1 MRGLSSAGRAIDSR
15 IHSPNIHAVIYL
27 DANATTPVD
36 PAVLEAMLPFLRE
49 HFANPAAGYAG
60 GRRASRAIEQARAQ
74 MAALL
79 GARTDE
85 IVFTSGGTESIN
97 AVHASVR
104 ALWPE
109 KPELIITGTE
119 HAAVIESARC
129 WKAQGGKVTRVPVHH
144 DGRVDLEALRALV
157 RPNVTA
163 LVSIMWA
170 NNETG
175 VIAPMHEIVAIAHA
189 AGALVHTDAV
199 QAVGKLHVDVQTTP
213 VDFLSLSGHKMHAP
227 KGVGALYISRHARF
241 APLLVGGGQEH
252 ERRSGTENVP
262 GIVALG
268 KAAELARQHLDDG
281 TKARLHALRDRFEH
295 LVHAAL
301 PEMHVHG
308 CPTHRLHTTS
318 SFCLPETDAAGMLI
332 LLDQAGIACSAG
344 SACHTGALH
353 PSHVLEAMGI
363 SARDAACTLRV
374 SFSRFNTKTE
384 AETAARAVVEAAQKM
399 RAMQGDALLV
409 ATH

>member
-1 MRGLSSAGRAIDSR
+1 M
-15 IHSPNIHAVIYL
+15 IYL

-49 HFANPAAGYAG
+49 HFANPAAGYAA
-60 GRRASRAIEQARAQ
+60 GRKVGRAVEQARAQ
-74 MAALL
+74 LAALL
-79 GARTDE
+79 GARVEE
-85 IVFTSGGTESIN
+85 IIFTSGGTESIN

-109 KPELIITGTE
+109 KKELIITGTE
-119 HAAVIESARC
+119 HAAVIESAKR
-129 WKAQGGKVTRVPVHH
+129 WKAQGGKVVRAPVHH

-157 RPNVTA
+157 RPGVTA

-199 QAVGKLHVDVQTTP
+199 QAVGKLHLDVKTTP

-227 KGVGALYISRHARF
+227 KGVGALYVSRRARF

-262 GIVALG
+262 GVIALG
-268 KAAELARQHLDDG
+268 KAAELARQHLEDG
-281 TKARLHALRDRFEH
+281 TKARLHSLRDRFEH

-301 PEMHVHG
+301 PEMHLHG

-318 SFCLPETDAAGMLI
+318 SFCLPDTDAAGMLI

-353 PSHVLEAMGI
+353 SSHVLEAMGV

-374 SFSRFNTKTE
+374 SFHRFNTKPE
-384 AETAARAVVEAAQKM
+384 AETAAHAIIEAAQKM
-399 RAMQGDALLV
+399 RVMQADSSLV
-409 ATH
+409 SFAT

>member
-1 MRGLSSAGRAIDSR
+1 M
-15 IHSPNIHAVIYL
+15 IYL

-49 HFANPAAGYAG
+49 HYANPAASYAA
-60 GRRASRAIEQARAQ
+60 GRRVRRAIEQARAQ
-74 MAALL
+74 VSGLL
-79 GARTDE
+79 GARPGE
-85 IVFTSGGTESIN
+85 ITFTSGGTESIN

-104 ALWPE
+104 ALWPD

-119 HAAVIESARC
+119 HAAVLEAARR
-129 WKAQGGKVTRVPVHH
+129 WQAQGGQVTTAPMHS
-144 DGRVDLEALRALV
+144 DGRVDLGALRALV
-157 RPNVTA
+157 RPGVTA

-175 VIAPMHEIVAIAHA
+175 VIAPMHEIVAMAHS

-199 QAVGKLHVDVQTTP
+199 QAAGKIHLDAQTTP

-227 KGVGALYISRHARF
+227 KGIGALYISQRVRF
-241 APLLVGGGQEH
+241 APLLVGGGQEN
-252 ERRSGTENVP
+252 ERRGGTENVP

-268 KAAELARQHLDDG
+268 KAAELASQHLADG
-281 TKARLHALRDRFEH
+281 TKARIKALRDHFEH
-295 LVHAAL
+295 LLHAAL
-301 PEMHVHG
+301 PEMHIHG

-318 SFCLPETDAAGMLI
+318 SLCLPEIDAAGMLI

-353 PSHVLEAMGI
+353 ASHVLEAMDV
-363 SARDAACTLRV
+363 SARDAACTLRF
-374 SFSRFNTKTE
+374 SFNRFNTKEDTE
-384 AETAARAVVEAAQKM
+384 SAARAVIESAHKIRDAQGCEL
-399 RAMQGDALLV
+399 AV
-409 ATH
+409 ITH

>member
-1 MRGLSSAGRAIDSR
+1 M
-15 IHSPNIHAVIYL
+15 IYL

-49 HFANPAAGYAG
+49 HYANPAASYAA
-60 GRRASRAIEQARAQ
+60 GRRVRRAIEQARVQ
-74 MAALL
+74 VSGLL
-79 GARTDE
+79 GARPGE
-85 IVFTSGGTESIN
+85 ITFTSGGTESIN

-104 ALWPE
+104 ALWPD

-119 HAAVIESARC
+119 HTAVLEAARR
-129 WKAQGGKVTRVPVHH
+129 WQAQGGQVTTAPVHS
-144 DGRVDLEALRALV
+144 DGRVDLGALRALV
-157 RPNVTA
+157 RPGITA

-175 VIAPMHEIVAIAHA
+175 VIAPMHEIVALAHS

-199 QAVGKLHVDVQTTP
+199 QAAGKIHLDAQTTP

-227 KGVGALYISRHARF
+227 KGIGALYISQRVRF
-241 APLLVGGGQEH
+241 APLLVGGGQEN
-252 ERRSGTENVP
+252 ERRGGTENVP

-268 KAAELARQHLDDG
+268 KAAELATQHLADG
-281 TKARLHALRDRFEH
+281 TKARIKALRDHFEH
-295 LVHAAL
+295 LLHAAL
-301 PEMHVHG
+301 PGMHIHG

-318 SFCLPETDAAGMLI
+318 SLCLPEIDAAGMLI

-353 PSHVLEAMGI
+353 ASHVLEAMDV
-363 SARDAACTLRV
+363 SARDAACTLRF
-374 SFSRFNTKTE
+374 SFNRYNTKE
-384 AETAARAVVEAAQKM
+384 DAESAARAVIESAHKIRDAQGCEL
-399 RAMQGDALLV
+399 AV
-409 ATH
+409 VTH

>member
-1 MRGLSSAGRAIDSR
+1 M
-15 IHSPNIHAVIYL
+15 IYL

-49 HFANPAAGYAG
+49 HYANPAASYAA
-60 GRRASRAIEQARAQ
+60 GRRVRRAIEQARAQ
-74 MAALL
+74 VAGLL
-79 GARTDE
+79 GARPGE
-85 IVFTSGGTESIN
+85 ITFTSGGTESIN

-104 ALWPE
+104 ALWPD

-119 HAAVIESARC
+119 HAAVLEAARR
-129 WKAQGGKVTRVPVHH
+129 WQAQGGQVTTAPMHS
-144 DGRVDLEALRALV
+144 DGRVDLGALRALV
-157 RPNVTA
+157 RPGVTA

-175 VIAPMHEIVAIAHA
+175 VIAPMHEIVAMAHS

-199 QAVGKLHVDVQTTP
+199 QAAGKIHLDVQTTP

-227 KGVGALYISRHARF
+227 KGIGALYISQRVRF
-241 APLLVGGGQEH
+241 APLLVGGGQEN
-252 ERRSGTENVP
+252 ERRGGTENVP

-268 KAAELARQHLDDG
+268 KAAELASQHLADG
-281 TKARLHALRDRFEH
+281 TKARIKALRDHFEH
-295 LVHAAL
+295 LLHAAL
-301 PEMHVHG
+301 PEMHIHG

-318 SFCLPETDAAGMLI
+318 SLCLPEIDAAGMLI

-353 PSHVLEAMGI
+353 ASHVLEAMDV
-363 SARDAACTLRV
+363 SARDAACTLRF
-374 SFSRFNTKTE
+374 SFNRFNTKEDTE
-384 AETAARAVVEAAQKM
+384 SAARAVIESAHKIRDAQGCEL
-399 RAMQGDALLV
+399 AV
-409 ATH
+409 ITH